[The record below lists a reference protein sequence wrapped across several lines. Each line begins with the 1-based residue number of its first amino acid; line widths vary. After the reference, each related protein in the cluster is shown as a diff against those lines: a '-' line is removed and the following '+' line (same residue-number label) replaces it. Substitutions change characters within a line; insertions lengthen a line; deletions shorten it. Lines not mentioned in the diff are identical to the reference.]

1 MEEINYLRVIA
12 GLLLVLFFPGYTL
25 IQAMFPRRGE
35 LDEEFDT
42 LYRVT
47 LGMAMSICVV
57 ILIGFVLANPSLG
70 NAPNWEGISDED
82 KGYFQPFFVTT
93 SLLLTTFLFFI
104 AGWYRGAYPWMAN
117 IHPSLARAPPGLRIE
132 SELAVAGKYIPA
144 ELLELQGLKHDR
156 MNVKV
161 KLKEAESR
169 KRTGSST
176 MKKYYEKREKTF
188 LADLSD
194 IDSRMAELDE
204 VLTPSGEGGG
214 LSADVIQEESEE
226 SLPVA
231 VPDVESDTE
240 D

>member
-12 GLLLVLFFPGYTL
+12 GLLLVLFLPGYTL
-25 IQAMFPRRGE
+25 IQAMFPRKGE
-35 LDEEFDT
+35 LDEEFDV

-47 LGMAMSICVV
+47 LGIAMSICVV
-57 ILIGFVLANPSLG
+57 ILIGFILGNPSLG
-70 NAPNWEGISDED
+70 NAPDWGGLSDGD
-82 KGYFQPFFVTT
+82 KGYFQTFFVTT
-93 SLLLTTFLFFI
+93 SLVAITLIFFV

-117 IHPSLARAPPGLRIE
+117 IHSSLARAPPGLRIE

-156 MNVKV
+156 ENVKE

-169 KRTGSST
+169 KRSGSSM
-176 MKKYYEKREKTF
+176 MKKYYEKREKTL

-194 IDSRMAELDE
+194 IDSRMADLDKMLNHSE
-204 VLTPSGEGGG
+204 EGGG
-214 LSADVIQEESEE
+214 LSADVIEQ
-226 SLPVA
+226 
-231 VPDVESDTE
+231 ESDDNSNKVE

>member
-1 MEEINYLRVIA
+1 MEDINYLRVIA
-12 GLLLVLFFPGYTL
+12 GLVLVLFLPGYTL
-25 IQAMFPRRGE
+25 IQAMFPRKGE
-35 LDEEFDT
+35 LDEEFDV

-57 ILIGFVLANPSLG
+57 ILIGFILGNPSLG
-70 NAPNWEGISDED
+70 NAPDWNGISDGD
-82 KGYFQPFFVTT
+82 KGYFQTFFVTSSLIVVT
-93 SLLLTTFLFFI
+93 LLLFI

-117 IHPSLARAPPGLRIE
+117 VHPSLARAPPGLRIE

-156 MNVKV
+156 TNVKA

-169 KRTGSST
+169 KRTGSSM
-176 MKKYYEKREKTF
+176 MKKYYEKKEKTL

-194 IDSRMAELDE
+194 IDSRMAELDQM
-204 VLTPSGEGGG
+204 LNHSGEEGEG
-214 LSADVIQEESEE
+214 LSADVIQDEATD
-226 SLPVA
+226 PGG
-231 VPDVESDTE
+231 DSDTE